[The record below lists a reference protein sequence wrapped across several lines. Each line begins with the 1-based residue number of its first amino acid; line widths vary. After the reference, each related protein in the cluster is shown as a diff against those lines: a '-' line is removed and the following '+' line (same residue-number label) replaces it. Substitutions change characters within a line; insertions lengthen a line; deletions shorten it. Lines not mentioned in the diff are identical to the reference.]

1 MSHHEPL
8 IIEVVSDVVCPWCF
22 IGQRRLARA
31 IDIVCAEVP
40 DFRYEVRWRPF
51 FLNPDTPPAGEPY
64 LPFLVQKFGSQ
75 EQVEGIWQRIRG
87 IGVPLGIDYRFEKI
101 QVRANTLAAH
111 RLIHWAQQRGDASG
125 LVEGLF
131 KAQFEQGENVG
142 DRLVLARLAVACGH
156 DPATVLAY
164 LDSDEDAAT
173 VLQMERE
180 SRSWGVSSVPTFV
193 FARQS
198 GIQCAEEPGVLADGI
213 RQAWAAAEGQGS

>member
-22 IGQRRLARA
+22 IGLRRLARA
-31 IDIVCAEVP
+31 VDIVCAEVP

-64 LPFLVQKFGSQ
+64 LPFLVQKFGSRAH
-75 EQVEGIWQRIRG
+75 VEGIWQRIRD
-87 IGVPLGIDYRFEKI
+87 IGAPLGIDYRFEKI
-101 QVRANTLAAH
+101 QVRANTLVAH
-111 RLIHWAQQRGDASG
+111 RLIHWAQQRGDASA

-131 KAQFEQGENVG
+131 KAQFEEGENVG
-142 DRLVLARLAVACGH
+142 DRLVLGRIAAACGY

-164 LDSDEDAAT
+164 LDSDVDKAT

-198 GIQCAEEPGVLADGI
+198 GIQGAEEPGVLADGI